1 MVTENIYNMKYFYVI
16 ILTYIIHGASLV
28 AQTVKNPPAIQ
39 ETQIHSLGQRDL
51 EKGMVGYPLQYF
63 CLENSTERGIWQ
75 ATVYGVAK
83 IWTQLSD

>member
-1 MVTENIYNMKYFYVI
+1 MVTQNIYNMKYFYVI

-28 AQTVKNPPAIQ
+28 AQTVKNPQAIQ

>member
-16 ILTYIIHGASLV
+16 ILTYIIHGVSLR
-28 AQTVKNPPAIQ
+28 AQTKNPPTIQ

-51 EKGMVGYPLQYF
+51 EKGMVGYLLQYF
-63 CLENSTERGIWQ
+63 CLENSMERGIWK